1 MEYVYAL
8 TAAAA
13 IPCTIF
19 GGMMLAAAAAL
30 KANGE
35 NPRAVLTMPRTI
47 VRRERGRGQR
57 FTDDS
62 RG

>member
-13 IPCTIF
+13 IPCTVF

-47 VRRERGRGQR
+47 VRRERRE
-57 FTDDS
+57 
-62 RG
+62 

>member
-1 MEYVYAL
+1 MEYLYVA

-19 GGMMLAAAAAL
+19 CWMMIVAAVSLAL
-30 KANGE
+30 NGE

-47 VRRERGRGQR
+47 VRRHEQASRNGRHG
-57 FTDDS
+57 D
-62 RG
+62 GA

>member
-19 GGMMLAAAAAL
+19 GGMMIAAAAAL

-35 NPRAVLTMPRTI
+35 NPRAVLSMPRTI
-47 VRRERGRGQR
+47 VRRGQGQGRHFIDGA
-57 FTDDS
+57 
-62 RG
+62 GH